1 VKGISKAS
9 PFRDKSLKVVPDP
22 EADSPTFE
30 ADLKIVH
37 GQHEIS
43 KKRRFHG
50 QGTINT
56 HSPLTLEASFAS
68 ERASRDSKASFM
80 IEQYAHGE
88 DFFDNLEKD
97 ELRLTDKAQS
107 LLQSPGEFREHYGD
121 YFIVGYQRR
130 FTFSALFEC

>member
-9 PFRDKSLKVVPDP
+9 PFRDESLEAAPDSDP
-22 EADSPTFE
+22 PTFHAE
-30 ADLKIVH
+30 LKTVH

-43 KKRRFHG
+43 KKRRFQG

-56 HSPLTLEASFAS
+56 HSPVTLEASFAS
-68 ERASRDSKASFM
+68 ERASRDSEASFM

-88 DFFDNLEKD
+88 YYFDALEKD
-97 ELRLTDKAQS
+97 KLQLTDEAQS
-107 LLQSPGEFREHYGD
+107 LLQSPGKFREQYGD